1 MLKIFISLLFPIILL
16 HAASASSSLAKER
29 KEVMDLKKE
38 LNTFYMKKE
47 TEYTKRQL
55 ELKTL
60 QSQIEKEKRE
70 IEDLYKRNRDI
81 LQDIEGAIA
90 SKTSKIYNAMKPK
103 LAGSI
108 FNKMIAE
115 GKIEE
120 VFDIILKL
128 KEKKVTTIMKFI
140 DIENAANLTQMLE
153 TYNVE

>member
-1 MLKIFISLLFPIILL
+1 MIKIFVSLLFPLILL
-16 HAASASSSLAKER
+16 HAASASSTLAKES

-38 LNTFYMKKE
+38 LNIFYTKKE
-47 TEYTKRQL
+47 SEYKKRQL

-60 QSQIEKEKRE
+60 QTQIEKEKRE
-70 IEDLYKRNRDI
+70 IEELYKKNRDI
-81 LQDIEGAIA
+81 LNDIEGAVA
-90 SKTSKIYNAMKPK
+90 TKTSKIYNAMKPK

-108 FNKMIAE
+108 FNKMIAD
-115 GKIEE
+115 GKIED

-140 DIENAANLTQMLE
+140 DVENAAILTQMLE